1 VKVTEPA
8 TVPARAGWA
17 QQWMQP
23 LAIAS
28 LASNILIVVTGG
40 VVRLTASGLG
50 CPSWPRCTGRSFVP
64 HRELGIHGAIEFGNR
79 TVTVLLVAV
88 AVATL
93 VAAWRYGRPAVLR
106 LAVLL
111 ALAVPVQAVVG
122 GVTVLTGLDPW
133 VVAFHMLT
141 SLAMIGVAVVLLRR
155 LHEGDGPAVRTVPSA
170 TAWLVRAVFVA
181 GWVVLYV
188 GTVVTGSGPHAGA
201 VNVPRNGLDPR
212 ALSQLHTDFVFLL
225 LGLTIGALLAL
236 RSGGAPARARRAAT
250 TLLGVE
256 CAQAAVGFVQYF
268 TGLPVVLVS
277 LHLLGAALLSAAMT
291 WLLVEIR
298 ERAPAA
304 PGQNP
309 SSPAKAAS
317 GHGSRPPVPNS

>member
-1 VKVTEPA
+1 
-8 TVPARAGWA
+8 
-17 QQWMQP
+17 
-23 LAIAS
+23 
-28 LASNILIVVTGG
+28 
-40 VVRLTASGLG
+40 
-50 CPSWPRCTGRSFVP
+50 
-64 HRELGIHGAIEFGNR
+64 
-79 TVTVLLVAV
+79 
-88 AVATL
+88 
-93 VAAWRYGRPAVLR
+93 VLR
-106 LAVLL
+106 LALLL
-111 ALAVPVQAVVG
+111 ALAVPAQAVVG
-122 GVTVLTGLDPW
+122 GITVLTGLDPW
-133 VVAFHMLT
+133 VVALHMLV

-170 TAWLVRAVFVA
+170 TAWLVRAVFAA

-201 VNVPRNGLDPR
+201 ANVPRNGMDPR

-236 RSGGAPARARRAAT
+236 RSGGAPARAQRAAR

-291 WLLVEIR
+291 WLLMGIR
-298 ERAPAA
+298 DRTPAA
-304 PGQNP
+304 PDQSR
-309 SSPAKAAS
+309 SSVAKAAT
-317 GHGSRPPVPNS
+317 GRGSRPPVPKS